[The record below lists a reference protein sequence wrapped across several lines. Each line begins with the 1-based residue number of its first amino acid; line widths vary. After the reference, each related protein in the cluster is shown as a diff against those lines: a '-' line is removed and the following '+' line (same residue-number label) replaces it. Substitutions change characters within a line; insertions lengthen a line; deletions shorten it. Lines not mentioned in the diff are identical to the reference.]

1 MIQQVISM
9 KPPSQS
15 LLLAK
20 SFSRIFSRKF
30 YRSSKLSGENKI
42 IIAKIYKKSNRGSM
56 DPRQRRV
63 VVTGSGMIS
72 PLGCHLTEVFDKILK
87 NESGICK
94 LESETFDYGKLG
106 VHYAGRI
113 PNSYVNECEEICK
126 GDERMKSMAM
136 KYAEFAAIR
145 ALEDVGKHIT

>member
-1 MIQQVISM
+1 
-9 KPPSQS
+9 
-15 LLLAK
+15 
-20 SFSRIFSRKF
+20 
-30 YRSSKLSGENKI
+30 
-42 IIAKIYKKSNRGSM
+42 M

-72 PLGCHLTEVFDKILK
+72 PLGCHLTEVFDKIMK

-106 VHYAGRI
+106 VHYAGKI

-126 GDERMKSMAM
+126 GEERMKSMAM

-145 ALEDVGKHIT
+145 ALEDVGTMVTFK